1 MKLIKL
7 LGTSLA
13 SLALIAASTLPASA
27 ALMRGDLKADAVP
40 DNKTAGINIRLDTA
54 GRAKADAQIDAR
66 VKALTA
72 LSTRIN
78 EMRRVTT
85 SQKASLTATLQAA
98 ITEMNALKAKIDAD
112 TDTATLKADIQSIT
126 KSYRIYLLVL
136 PQGRITAAA
145 DRIMTTV
152 GLMNDLSAK
161 LQTRITEAQTAG
173 QDVAAMNAS
182 LTDMNAKTADANVQA
197 NAAISLI
204 ANLNPDNG
212 DQAVFQ
218 SNQAALKDARAKIKL
233 ATQDLQTARKDAG
246 AIAKALRSLKIKTS
260 TTTNTQVNQ

>member
-1 MKLIKL
+1 MKLSKL

-13 SLALIAASTLPASA
+13 AAAIIGASTLPASA
-27 ALMRGDLKADAVP
+27 ALMRDDLKANAMTDG
-40 DNKTAGINIRLDTA
+40 KTTGMSIRLDTA
-54 GRAKADAQIDAR
+54 GRTKADAQINAR

-78 EMRRVTT
+78 EMQRVSTN
-85 SQKASLTATLQAA
+85 QKASLTATLQAA
-98 ITEMNALKAKIDAD
+98 ISEMNALKAKIDAD
-112 TDTATLKADIQSIT
+112 TDGATLKADIQSIT

-145 DRIMTTV
+145 DRIITTV

-161 LQTRITEAQTAG
+161 LQTRITTAQTAG
-173 QDVAAMNAS
+173 QDVTAMNAS
-182 LTDMNAKTADANVQA
+182 LVDMNAKTADATVQA
-197 NAAISLI
+197 NAAITLI
-204 ANLNPDNG
+204 ANLQPDNG
-212 DQAVFQ
+212 DQTVFQ

-246 AIAKALRSLKIKTS
+246 TIVKALKNVKVKASATTS
-260 TTTNTQVNQ
+260 TQTNQ